1 MAKVYVSYHNSDH
14 AYVRQLADELM
25 SHGHEVFFSGEA
37 IRPGQDWEAVLSDAL
52 RNADALLAIVSPTA
66 MDSKWLFTETGTAM
80 AYFRER
86 GRPLVIPV
94 ILENADIPSPLQSVQ
109 ALFAGGKDIP
119 EVAKEIDFALDA
131 MLGRIKAK
139 EDERREVQKKVEATA
154 ATYIKA
160 SLENLAERETGYR
173 RTAYFWYGLA
183 MFSLVGG
190 LIFGIWRAVSLNS
203 SNTTPSWE
211 SLAQLGLITIL
222 VVGVLGA
229 LSRFAFL
236 LGKAFMV
243 ESLRNADRSHAI
255 SFGEFYLNAFG
266 DKAEWSEVKEAFQH
280 WNIDKG
286 STFIDQDAKDVDP
299 QILQTALDIA
309 KAISGAKG
317 S

>member
-1 MAKVYVSYHNSDH
+1 MAKVYISYHNSDQP
-14 AYVRQLADELM
+14 YVRELANELM
-25 SHGHEVFFSGEA
+25 TYGHDVFFSGEA
-37 IRPGQDWEAVLSDAL
+37 IQPGQDWESVLSDAL

-66 MDSKWLFTETGTAM
+66 MESKWLFTETGTAM

-86 GRPLVIPV
+86 GRPLVVPV
-94 ILENADIPSPLQSVQ
+94 ILENASIPSPLQSVQ
-109 ALFAGGKDIP
+109 ALFATGKSVTEI
-119 EVAKEIDFALDA
+119 AKEIDAALDA

-139 EDERREVQKKVEATA
+139 EDQRREIQKKVEATA
-154 ATYIKA
+154 ATYIKE
-160 SLENLAERETGYR
+160 SLTNLEKREIGYR
-173 RTAYFWYGLA
+173 RVAYFWYGLA
-183 MFSLVGG
+183 LFSLVGG
-190 LIFGIWRAVSLNS
+190 LIFGIWRAVTLSGDS
-203 SNTTPSWE
+203 TPPSWE

-222 VVGVLGA
+222 VVGVLGD

-266 DKAEWSEVKEAFQH
+266 DKADWSEIKEAFQH

-309 KAISGAKG
+309 KAISGVKPK
-317 S
+317 